1 MAFSCQT
8 RTFCP
13 SCAAKR
19 SATFAALLQEEVLAP
34 VGHWMVTFTVPK
46 MLRPYFLH
54 RRALLGKLSRAAWE
68 TVRDLMVE
76 AVGEEGFRPAMV
88 AVVQTAS
95 SILAWMPHIHALVPR
110 GGWLASG
117 EWVPVPYVDPV
128 AAEKLFRRKVLH
140 FLKAEGL
147 LGDERIQLLLSWR
160 HSGFSV
166 DFSVKVEP
174 EEGESV
180 ERVARYIL
188 RSPLSLERMELVGRE
203 VVYRG
208 KDGSSEERFDA
219 LDFAARVLMQAP
231 EPRLHLARFYGAYSS
246 VSRGRAARAGA
257 ALEGSDGPE
266 VEEPTSEERRRLRR
280 SWARM
285 LRKIHDV
292 DALLCECGAQM
303 QVIAFITEHRV
314 VRRILDHVR
323 RREAERDRAPPA

>member
-1 MAFSCQT
+1 
-8 RTFCP
+8 
-13 SCAAKR
+13 
-19 SATFAALLQEEVLAP
+19 LLQEEVLAP

-76 AVGEEGFRPAMV
+76 AVGEEGFCPAMV

-95 SILAWMPHIHALVPR
+95 SSLAWMPHIHALVPR
-110 GGWLASG
+110 GGWLAGG
-117 EWVPVPYVDPV
+117 EWAPVPYIDPV
-128 AAEKLFRRKVLH
+128 AAEKLFRCKVLR
-140 FLKAEGL
+140 FLMQEGSVTE
-147 LGDERIQLLLSWR
+147 ERAALLLSW
-160 HSGFSV
+160 HHHTGFSV

-174 EEGESV
+174 EDERSV

-188 RSPLSLERMELVGRE
+188 RSPVSLERMELDGRE

-208 KDGSSEERFDA
+208 KEGAGEERFDA

-231 EPRLHLARFYGAYSS
+231 EPRMHLARFYGAYSS

-257 ALEGSDGPE
+257 ELQGSDSPE
-266 VEEPTSEERRRLRR
+266 VEEPSSEERRRLRR

-285 LRKIHDV
+285 LRKIYDV
-292 DALLCECGAQM
+292 DALLCECGARM
-303 QVIAFITEHRV
+303 KVIAFITEHRV